1 MWRCQSNCT
10 VILIPWRKFDV
21 ASTGHVANKDRHVGL
36 SLSVSRGFTVEEKGG
51 PHPGEGF
58 TVGLLAAASGK
69 GGDRDG
75 PVVWSE
81 FWMDVNVVV
90 VVVMGLSPL
99 FFFYPFLLRFY
110 FIPTEGKEGFCRLWQ
125 QREGRK
131 RENLRRGEKFL
142 EEIYSRFH
150 RQAVLRSCIIPV
162 EIREL

>member
-1 MWRCQSNCT
+1 MYSHHRS

-69 GGDRDG
+69 EGDRDG

-90 VVVMGLSPL
+90 VVMGLSPL
-99 FFFYPFLLRFY
+99 FFLSFSSSLLFYTDRGKGGVLSSLA
-110 FIPTEGKEGFCRLWQ
+110 TERRKKKGKP
-125 QREGRK
+125 
-131 RENLRRGEKFL
+131 
-142 EEIYSRFH
+142 S
-150 RQAVLRSCIIPV
+150 
-162 EIREL
+162 